1 MSQNVLEF
9 RPGSFVLL
17 AYVTAPAA
25 AMSLLW
31 VVFSIWE
38 GIAGS
43 YTIRD
48 DLNALPFLVI
58 GGGIAGMFAE
68 LLFVTPVLLVMRRY
82 RWSWINTR
90 WFAAYGLFVGEV
102 CNLFLSTVLP
112 GHESGWRS
120 ALQGISVF
128 GLAGLTAGIVFH
140 RIAFQRAVP
149 SESASPLGQ

>member
-1 MSQNVLEF
+1 LSRNVLEF
-9 RPGSFVLL
+9 RRGSFVLL
-17 AYVTAPAA
+17 AYVAAPAA

-31 VVFSIWE
+31 LVFSIWE

-43 YTIRD
+43 YTIRE

-58 GGGIAGMFAE
+58 GGGVAGMIAE

-82 RWSWINTR
+82 RWSWINTW
-90 WFAAYGLFVGEV
+90 WFAAYGVFVGEV
-102 CNLFLSTVLP
+102 CNLFLSSVLS

-128 GLAGLTAGIVFH
+128 GLVGLTAGIVFY
-140 RIAFQRAVP
+140 RIAFQRPVP
-149 SESASPLGQ
+149 SESASPLGR